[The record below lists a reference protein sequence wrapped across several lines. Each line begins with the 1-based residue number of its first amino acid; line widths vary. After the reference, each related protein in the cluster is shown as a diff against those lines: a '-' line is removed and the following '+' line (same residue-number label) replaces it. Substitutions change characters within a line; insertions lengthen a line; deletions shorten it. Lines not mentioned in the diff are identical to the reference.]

1 MGQEVNYV
9 TVKSEKSKKT
19 ALILCCLGFF
29 CFAGLHYFYVG
40 RIGKGLLYLFTLG
53 FFLIGTIADV
63 FKIAGGGFVDSAG
76 APLRK

>member
-1 MGQEVNYV
+1 MGKEVNYV

-19 ALILCCLGFF
+19 ALILCCLGFV

-53 FFLIGTIADV
+53 FFLIGTIADAI
-63 FKIAGGGFVDSAG
+63 KIAGGGFLDSAG
-76 APLRK
+76 APLRV